1 MTSSPG
7 SGFWILVASMFGS
20 MYQIWRKGRYVP
32 RALAALEATKT
43 VTANVPWPTP
53 AGAFLKAKRAEYMRL
68 ASTIHY
74 ARVPHLSGPPTGER
88 LVLSMPVLLYE
99 SHENHLMKSVS
110 LAAINRS
117 KDLVHAHPTG
127 SVKREN
133 IVLVDRGTLMVTH
146 RRILFTSP
154 RKLREFPLRELT
166 FFSTALSSVALAARW
181 RFGISYFRGIGA
193 TRLRF
198 RTEPEGDE
206 KGEGRDFSFN
216 ITGEDIRE
224 IVKIL
229 QAAPILNLP
238 Q

>member
-1 MTSSPG
+1 MTSSPDG
-7 SGFWILVASMFGS
+7 GFWILVASMVGA

-32 RALAALEATKT
+32 KALAATKT
-43 VTANVPWPTP
+43 RNAPNVPWP
-53 AGAFLKAKRAEYMRL
+53 ACAFMRAKRVEYMRL
-68 ASTIHY
+68 ASTLHY
-74 ARVPHLSGPPTGER
+74 VRVPHLSGPPTGER
-88 LVLSMPVLLYE
+88 LVLSMPVFLYE
-99 SHENHLMKSVS
+99 SRENHLMKRMSYVEIS
-110 LAAINRS
+110 RS
-117 KDLVHAHPTG
+117 RDLLHEHPTG
-127 SVKREN
+127 SAKREA

-206 KGEGRDFSFN
+206 EGEGQDFSFN
-216 ITGEDIRE
+216 ITGEDIKE

-229 QAAPILNLP
+229 QAAPILN
-238 Q
+238 QS